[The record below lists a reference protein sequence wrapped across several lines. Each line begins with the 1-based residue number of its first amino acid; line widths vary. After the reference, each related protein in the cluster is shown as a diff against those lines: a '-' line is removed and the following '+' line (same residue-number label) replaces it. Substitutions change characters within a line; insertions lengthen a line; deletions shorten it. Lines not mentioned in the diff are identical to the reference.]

1 MTDQS
6 PEQQVESAS
15 KAFEQ
20 EFERFSHFTGD
31 PSTFSALDLET
42 ASAEER
48 ALAELRTRHLGKK
61 SALAATK
68 KLIGRVAP
76 EGRAAFGQLVQST
89 ESRLVQSLDQAEQN
103 LKTHIETARTARE
116 SIDVTMPGRRP
127 RSGHRHPI
135 TLLRE
140 RLEDVFV
147 ALGYAIEDDREI
159 ETDFYNFSALNIP
172 ENHPARGWQDTFYT
186 TDGFALRS
194 QTSTVQIHAMQRRG
208 VPVRMIAPGRVFR
221 RDTPDPTHNPMFFQ
235 VEGLCVDRGI
245 TMAHLKGT
253 VGELLRRMFGPD
265 TVTRFRPSYF
275 PFTEPSAEFDFSC
288 FKCKGSGC
296 RICKNSG
303 WIELGGSGMVHPN
316 VLRAVGVD
324 PQVYFGFVFVLG
336 IDRMCALMY
345 ELDDIRLLFEN
356 DVRFLEKFESMFIS
370 HEWLKEL
377 TDTKRSPAELRE
389 RLTMVGLAI
398 DAVDEHNGDAV
409 LDVEVPSNR
418 PDCLSHVG
426 IAREVSVIEK
436 GHLRLP
442 ASKPPKAEGRAG
454 DFTSVEIKD
463 PDLCPRY

>member
-1 MTDQS
+1 MDLT
-6 PEQQVESAS
+6 PEQQVEAAR

-20 EFERFSHFTGD
+20 EFERFVID
-31 PSTFSALDLET
+31 SADW
-42 ASAEER
+42 SAAEKQR
-48 ALAELRTRHLGKK
+48 ALGDLRTRHLGKK

-68 KLIGRVAP
+68 RLIGQVPA
-76 EGRAAFGQLVQST
+76 ENRAAFGQLVQSIVDT
-89 ESRLVQSLDQAEQN
+89 CEAVVDKLELELKEQIDAE
-103 LKTHIETARTARE
+103 RTARE
-116 SIDVTMPGRRP
+116 SIDVTQPGRRP
-127 RSGHRHPI
+127 RLGHRHPI

-147 ALGYAIEDDREI
+147 ALGYAIEDGREI
-159 ETDFYNFSALNIP
+159 ETDFYNFDALNIP
-172 ENHPARGWQDTFYT
+172 HNHPARGWQDTFYT

-253 VGELLRRMFGPD
+253 VAEFLRRMFGPD

-288 FKCKGSGC
+288 FKCQGTGC

-324 PQVYFGFVFVLG
+324 PQEYSGFAFGFG
-336 IDRMCALMY
+336 IDRMSALMY

-356 DVRFLEKFESMFIS
+356 DVRFLEKFE
-370 HEWLKEL
+370 
-377 TDTKRSPAELRE
+377 
-389 RLTMVGLAI
+389 
-398 DAVDEHNGDAV
+398 
-409 LDVEVPSNR
+409 
-418 PDCLSHVG
+418 
-426 IAREVSVIEK
+426 
-436 GHLRLP
+436 
-442 ASKPPKAEGRAG
+442 
-454 DFTSVEIKD
+454 
-463 PDLCPRY
+463 